1 MKITFLDNLD
11 NFLKKEVGDEW
22 NYTFTAEENSLQIQM
37 NVWIDP
43 PASAE
48 LPEHLKNVPEDK
60 LKQLEQLQKRELEYE
75 IAIKM
80 QEQGLEKVSNDLC
93 TISVKAEMVPS
104 VQDWDAVHQHIIDT
118 NQFELLQKRMSA
130 TAWRELAKMGM
141 EVPGVVGTELTR
153 VNYRSK

>member
-1 MKITFLDNLD
+1 
-11 NFLKKEVGDEW
+11 
-22 NYTFTAEENSLQIQM
+22 
-37 NVWIDP
+37 
-43 PASAE
+43 
-48 LPEHLKNVPEDK
+48 
-60 LKQLEQLQKRELEYE
+60 
-75 IAIKM
+75 
-80 QEQGLEKVSNDLC
+80 
-93 TISVKAEMVPS
+93 MVPS

>member
-11 NFLKKEVGDEW
+11 NFLKKEIGDEW

-60 LKQLEQLQKRELEYE
+60 LKQLEQLHKRR
-75 IAIKM
+75 I
-80 QEQGLEKVSNDLC
+80 
-93 TISVKAEMVPS
+93 
-104 VQDWDAVHQHIIDT
+104 
-118 NQFELLQKRMSA
+118 
-130 TAWRELAKMGM
+130 
-141 EVPGVVGTELTR
+141 
-153 VNYRSK
+153 

>member
-1 MKITFLDNLD
+1 MDNQSKKMTDLLAEMTTIRD
-11 NFLKKEVGDEW
+11 QLKVVQ
-22 NYTFTAEENSLQIQM
+22 AEEKDLNG
-37 NVWIDP
+37 
-43 PASAE
+43 
-48 LPEHLKNVPEDK
+48 
-60 LKQLEQLQKRELEYE
+60 QKRELEYE